1 MTSPR
6 TIHPRRRTRNT
17 AVMLGVFGLVGA
29 VNYPTASEGVSYAL
43 NAYETSRE
51 GYKEEN
57 GSWETVSFPDGVEV
71 NAVHSVLLRTGQVL
85 IIAGS
90 GNDRE
95 RFEAGTFTSVLWD
108 PTTATIE
115 QVDTPEDLFCGGH
128 AFLPDGDVLVAGG
141 TREYEVLEDEVTRA
155 AGEITLRNESPN
167 DTPFLLRAGT
177 HVIGENDK
185 TYEITDDVT
194 VEPATKTIDGPRA
207 TVTASEVT
215 VWAQAV
221 EEGEGSVV
229 EQGAKYAVHG
239 LTGQRAS
246 QVYAVADEFV
256 LGKQNYRGLDASY
269 VFDVETKQY
278 RPTGRLNHS
287 RWYPTLTS
295 LNSGD
300 VMALSGLDE
309 FGDVLEGENEVFEV
323 GEERWYDHPELE
335 RYFPTYPG
343 LHRLADGSLFYSGTT
358 SGYGNAQE
366 ARTPGTWDLS
376 DNSFVE
382 APGIRDPDMLEYA
395 SSVLLPPAQD
405 QRVMVVGG
413 GAVGASDDST
423 GRVDVVDLK
432 EAEPSFTP
440 AADLRETRRYP
451 NVVTLPDDTVMITGG
466 SVEYRGRHLSDV
478 LQTDIFDPATGRL
491 TPAADPHVG
500 RNYHSNAIL
509 LPTGQ
514 VLVMGSDPL
523 FDDAES
529 KIPGTFEQR
538 VEIYSPPYLFRGDRP
553 ETLTGPRAVDRGAT
567 LEFSSGSAED
577 VVKARLV
584 RPSAATH
591 QVDPEQRSV
600 AVDVAAAGPGR
611 VALTMP
617 RDEGVLPT
625 GWYMLFG
632 LDADGVPSE
641 ATWVQVR

>member
-6 TIHPRRRTRNT
+6 TIHPRRRTRNA

-29 VNYPTASEGVSYAL
+29 VNYPTAAEGVSYAL
-43 NAYETSRE
+43 DAYETSRE
-51 GYKEEN
+51 GYKEKN
-57 GSWETVSFPDGVEV
+57 GSWETISFPDGVEV

-95 RFEAGTFTSVLWD
+95 RFEAGTFTSMLWD

-115 QVDTPEDLFCGGH
+115 RVDTPDDLFCGGH
-128 AFLPDGDVLVAGG
+128 AFLPDGNVLVAGG
-141 TREYEVLEDEVTRA
+141 TREYEVLADEVTRA

-177 HVIGENDK
+177 HVVGENDK

-207 TVTASEVT
+207 TVTASEVK

-229 EQGAKYAVHG
+229 ERGGKYAVHG
-239 LTGQRAS
+239 LTGQRAT
-246 QVYAVADEFV
+246 QVYAVADQFS
-256 LGKQNYRGLDASY
+256 LGKQNYRGMDASY

-278 RPTGRLNHS
+278 RPTGKLNHS

-309 FGDVLEGENEVFEV
+309 FGDILKGQNEVFET
-323 GEERWYDHPELE
+323 GEEKWYDHPELE

-343 LHRLADGSLFYSGTT
+343 MHRLADGSLFYSGTT
-358 SGYGNAQE
+358 SGYGNREE
-366 ARTPGTWDLS
+366 ARTPGRWDLT

-382 APGIRDPDMLEYA
+382 AEGIRDPDMLEYA

-413 GAVGASDDST
+413 GAVGESDDST
-423 GRVDVVDLK
+423 GRMDVVDLT
-432 EAEPSFTP
+432 EANPSFAP
-440 AADLRETRRYP
+440 AGDLRATRRYP
-451 NVVTLPDDTVMITGG
+451 NLVTLPDDTVMITGG

-478 LQTDIFDPATGRL
+478 LQTDLYDPATGSL
-491 TPAADPHVG
+491 TPAAAPSVG
-500 RNYHSNAIL
+500 RNYHSNAVL
-509 LPTGQ
+509 LPNGQ

-529 KIPGTFEQR
+529 KVPGTFEQR
-538 VEIYSPPYLFRGDRP
+538 VEIYSPPYLFQGKRP
-553 ETLTGPRAVDRGAT
+553 QPLTGPDAVDRGAT
-567 LEFSSGSAED
+567 VEFASASARD

-600 AVDVAAAGPGR
+600 ALDVAAAGPGR

-617 RDEGVLPT
+617 QDEGVLPM
-625 GWYMLFG
+625 GWYMLFA
-632 LDADGVPSE
+632 LDAAGVPSE